1 MGMSMA
7 ATGLWRMSAM
17 DLAEAIRS
25 GQASSQEV
33 IEAHL
38 RRIEAVNPS
47 VNAVTVVLSEQ
58 APEAAKAADQATADG
73 GELGPL
79 HGVPFTVKENIDL
92 AGTPTTQ
99 GIKALIGA
107 VPGRDAPHVARL
119 RAAGAIPIGH
129 TNCPDLG
136 IRWHAESELWGATIN
151 PWDRSRTP
159 GGSSGGE
166 AAALAA
172 GMTPL
177 GVGGD
182 LGGSLRWP
190 AQCCGIY
197 SLKPTLG
204 RVPRGTTIEPADLPD
219 RQPADAGR
227 GAIGTAGCR
236 PAGRVRGD
244 RRAQLARSVDGAG
257 AAARPRTR
265 KARPWVAGALAA
277 GATALAAARRRG
289 YG

>member
-1 MGMSMA
+1 VSV
-7 ATGLWRMSAM
+7 TTTDLWRMSAT
-17 DLAEAIRS
+17 DQAAAIRS
-25 GQASSQEV
+25 GQASSREV

-38 RRIEAVNPS
+38 RRIEAVNPA
-47 VNAVTVVLSEQ
+47 VNGVTVVLGEQ
-58 APEAAKAADQATADG
+58 ALAAANAADHAVAGG
-73 GELGPL
+73 GELRAL

-92 AGTPTTQ
+92 AGTATTQ
-99 GIKALIGA
+99 GIKALAGA
-107 VPGRDAPHVARL
+107 VPDHDAPHVARL

-136 IRWHAESELWGATIN
+136 IRWHADSELWGETIN
-151 PWDRSRTP
+151 PWDRCRTP

-166 AAALAA
+166 AAALAT

-190 AQCCGIY
+190 AQCCGIC

-204 RVPRGTTIEPADLPD
+204 RIPRGTTIEPADLPD